1 MRTIE
6 ALLLATGFVMF
17 GGAAMADPVI
27 PAGDDVQY
35 TFTRL
40 TPGNPVT
47 FVYDSPTF
55 VDVVQ
60 NEPGFI
66 FTPTS
71 CTGCAGFTSG
81 NVQFVESN
89 GSFDDVFAGGE
100 ATLFLGNN
108 AFTTLGEHSS
118 LAPGGSTLDVEL
130 VSATAVP
137 EPATWALMLS
147 GLGGMGLVVRRMKR
161 KQGFTSARAVAG

>member
-1 MRTIE
+1 MRTIR
-6 ALLLATGFVMF
+6 ALLATGFVML
-17 GGAAMADPVI
+17 GGAAMADPTI
-27 PAGDDVQY
+27 PAGDEVEY

-47 FVYDSPTF
+47 FVYDSPSF

-60 NEPGFI
+60 NEPGFL

-81 NVQFVESN
+81 NAQFVESN
-89 GSFDDVFAGGE
+89 GSFDDVIVGGE

-108 AFTTLGEHSS
+108 AFTSLGVHNS
-118 LAPGGSTLDVEL
+118 LAPSGSTLDVEL
-130 VSATAVP
+130 IPATVSAAP
-137 EPATWALMLS
+137 EPATWAMMLIGFG
-147 GLGGMGLVVRRMKR
+147 GLGATMRGRRKWAA
-161 KQGFTSARAVAG
+161 TNV